1 MLEFTG
7 WLSLGLGVG
16 LVYGILALGIVLVYK
31 GTKIV
36 NFAHPFMGLVT
47 AFFAW
52 WMTHR
57 AAFLP
62 FEEGSRPRF
71 AVAAVLALVII
82 GLNGLGLERAIFH
95 RLRNTSRLTQLV
107 ATIAVGSGML
117 GLMVLLFQR
126 GEQADETRRLP
137 TLLTWSFDIGNVTVT
152 PAYLQI
158 FLVVPVVAAG
168 LYLFF
173 QKTKFGIGVRASAE
187 NPDAARLLGISAD
200 RVSQFTWV
208 VGSLLA
214 GLAAL
219 LIVPISSL
227 DVSSLSTGFLV
238 RALAAALVGG
248 LASLPGAIAGGLVIG
263 VVETMTKWQIQ
274 TPGLPEVAMF
284 GVVLAFLVF
293 RPGGIFGTAEDIS
306 DEAAFVP
313 AVRRLPKRLRT
324 HPVTP
329 WFGRFWFLTV
339 AAFLVAISQVVGSA
353 TNGILIRVVAF
364 AIVGVSLTVLMGFSG
379 QISLGHWALAGVGG
393 FTTGNLLT
401 NLEWPFLVAAPTV
414 VLVGV
419 AVSLLLGV
427 PALRIRGLYLA
438 IITLAFSLACEVY
451 VFKGSFVSGSTS
463 GITVDGPQ
471 LGPLDL
477 DDISGRGLL
486 PFALACLGAS
496 IWVVRNLADSRTG
509 RAFFA
514 ARENERAAS
523 VLGVDLRVYRLLA
536 FAVSGGIASLG
547 GMIFALNQGLISNEN
562 FPTAT
567 SLVLVSMV
575 VIGGLGSVE
584 GAVLGAFV
592 VFGLPELLHFANG
605 WVVEIGTGVLLIVV
619 ILHAPAGLAGVVGTI
634 KERMLTDL
642 TAATDTTETTGT
654 AGTAE
659 TAGAT
664 DRPAEPSDPDRVP
677 AGT

>member
-1 MLEFTG
+1 MLELTG
-7 WLSLGLGVG
+7 WLTLGLGVG

-52 WMTHR
+52 WLTHR
-57 AAFLP
+57 AGFLP
-62 FEEGSRPRF
+62 FEQGSRPRF
-71 AVAAVLALVII
+71 AVAALLALVII
-82 GLNGLGLERAIFH
+82 GLNGFGLERAIFH

-126 GEQADETRRLP
+126 GEAANETRRLP
-137 TLLTWSFDIGNVTVT
+137 TLLTWSFQLGNVTVT
-152 PAYLQI
+152 PAYVQI
-158 FLVVPVVAAG
+158 FVTVPVVAAG
-168 LYLFF
+168 LYWFF

-200 RVSQFTWV
+200 RVSQFSWV

-238 RALAAALVGG
+238 RALAATLVGG
-248 LASLPGAIAGGLVIG
+248 IVSLPGAIVGGLVVG
-263 VVETMTKWQIQ
+263 VVETMVKWQIE
-274 TPGLPEVAMF
+274 TPGLPEIGIF
-284 GVVLAFLVF
+284 GVVLATLLL
-293 RPGGIFGTAEDIS
+293 RPGGIFGTVEDVT

-313 AVRRLPKRLRT
+313 AVRRLPRALRL
-324 HPVTP
+324 HPLTP
-329 WFGRFWFLTV
+329 WFGRFWYLTTAVFL
-339 AAFLVAISQVVGSA
+339 LAISQVVGSA

-379 QISLGHWALAGVGG
+379 QISLGHWALAGVGA

-401 NLEWPFLVAAPTV
+401 NLEWPFVVAVPTV

-438 IITLAFSLACEVY
+438 VITLAFSLACEVY
-451 VFKGSFVSGSTS
+451 VFKGSFISGSTS
-463 GITVDGPQ
+463 GITIDGPT

-477 DDISGRGLL
+477 DDISGRGLF
-486 PFALACLGAS
+486 PFALACLGVS
-496 IWVVRNLADSRTG
+496 IWVARNLAASRTG

-523 VLGVDLRVYRLLA
+523 VLGIDLRVYRLLA
-536 FAVSGGIASLG
+536 FAVSGGIAALG

-562 FPTAT
+562 FTTST

-584 GAVLGAFV
+584 GAVLGALV
-592 VFGLPELLHFANG
+592 IFGLPELLHFANG
-605 WVVEIGTGVLLIVV
+605 WIVEIGTGALLIVV
-619 ILHAPAGLAGVVGTI
+619 ITRAPAGLAGVLGSV
-634 KERMLTDL
+634 KQRMLTDMVE
-642 TAATDTTETTGT
+642 ASQPRGEAVE
-654 AGTAE
+654 ARSA
-659 TAGAT
+659 
-664 DRPAEPSDPDRVP
+664 P

>member
-1 MLEFTG
+1 MLELTG
-7 WLSLGLGVG
+7 WLTLGLGVG

-52 WMTHR
+52 WLTHR

-62 FEEGSRPRF
+62 FEQGSRPRF
-71 AVAAVLALVII
+71 AVAALLALAII
-82 GLNGLGLERAIFH
+82 GLNGFGLERAIFH

-126 GEQADETRRLP
+126 GEAANETRRLP
-137 TLLTWSFDIGNVTVT
+137 TLLTWSFELGNVTVT
-152 PAYLQI
+152 PAYVQI
-158 FLVVPVVAAG
+158 FVTVPVVAAG
-168 LYLFF
+168 LYWFF

-200 RVSQFTWV
+200 RVSQFSWV

-238 RALAAALVGG
+238 RALAATLVGG
-248 LASLPGAIAGGLVIG
+248 IVSLPGAIVGGLVVG
-263 VVETMTKWQIQ
+263 VVETMVKWQIE
-274 TPGLPEVAMF
+274 TPGLPEIGIF
-284 GVVLAFLVF
+284 GVVLATLLL
-293 RPGGIFGTAEDIS
+293 RPGGIFGTVEDVT

-313 AVRRLPKRLRT
+313 AVRRLPRALRL
-324 HPVTP
+324 HPLTP
-329 WFGRFWFLTV
+329 WFGRFWYLTSAVFL
-339 AAFLVAISQVVGSA
+339 LAISQVVGSA

-379 QISLGHWALAGVGG
+379 QISLGHWALAGVGA

-401 NLEWPFLVAAPTV
+401 NLEWPFVVAVPTV

-438 IITLAFSLACEVY
+438 VITLAFSLACEVY
-451 VFKGSFVSGSTS
+451 VFKGSFISGSTS
-463 GITVDGPQ
+463 GITIDGPT

-477 DDISGRGLL
+477 DDISGRGLF
-486 PFALACLGAS
+486 PFALACLGVS
-496 IWVVRNLADSRTG
+496 IWVARNLAASRTG

-514 ARENERAAS
+514 ARENERAAT
-523 VLGVDLRVYRLLA
+523 VLGIDLRVYRLLA
-536 FAVSGGIASLG
+536 FAVSGGIAALG

-562 FPTAT
+562 FTTST

-584 GAVLGAFV
+584 GAVLGALV
-592 VFGLPELLHFANG
+592 IFGLPELLHFANG
-605 WVVEIGTGVLLIVV
+605 WIVEIGTGALLIVV
-619 ILHAPAGLAGVVGTI
+619 ITRAPAGLAGVLGRV
-634 KERMLTDL
+634 KQHMLTDMVE
-642 TAATDTTETTGT
+642 ASQPRGEAVE
-654 AGTAE
+654 ARSA
-659 TAGAT
+659 
-664 DRPAEPSDPDRVP
+664 P

>member
-1 MLEFTG
+1 MLELTG
-7 WLSLGLGVG
+7 WLTLGLGVG

-52 WMTHR
+52 WLTHR
-57 AAFLP
+57 AGFLP
-62 FEEGSRPRF
+62 FEQGSRPRF
-71 AVAAVLALVII
+71 AVAALLALVII
-82 GLNGLGLERAIFH
+82 GLNGFGLERAIFH

-126 GEQADETRRLP
+126 GEAANETRRLP
-137 TLLTWSFDIGNVTVT
+137 TLLTWSFQLGNVTVT
-152 PAYLQI
+152 PAYVQI
-158 FLVVPVVAAG
+158 FVTVPVVAAG
-168 LYLFF
+168 LYWFF

-200 RVSQFTWV
+200 RVSQFSWV

-238 RALAAALVGG
+238 RALAATLVGG
-248 LASLPGAIAGGLVIG
+248 IVSLPGAIVGGLVVG
-263 VVETMTKWQIQ
+263 VVETMVKWQVE
-274 TPGLPEVAMF
+274 TPGLPEIGIF
-284 GVVLAFLVF
+284 GVVLATLLL
-293 RPGGIFGTAEDIS
+293 RPGGIFGTVEDVT

-313 AVRRLPKRLRT
+313 AVRRLPRALRL
-324 HPVTP
+324 HPLTP
-329 WFGRFWFLTV
+329 WFGRFWYLTTAV
-339 AAFLVAISQVVGSA
+339 FLVAISQVVGSA

-379 QISLGHWALAGVGG
+379 QISLGHWALAGVGA

-401 NLEWPFLVAAPTV
+401 NLEWPFVVAVPTV

-438 IITLAFSLACEVY
+438 VITLAFSLACEVY
-451 VFKGSFVSGSTS
+451 VFKGSFISGSTS
-463 GITVDGPQ
+463 GITIDGPT

-477 DDISGRGLL
+477 DDISGRGLF
-486 PFALACLGAS
+486 PFALACLGVS
-496 IWVVRNLADSRTG
+496 IWVARNLAASRTG

-523 VLGVDLRVYRLLA
+523 VLGIDLRVYRLLA
-536 FAVSGGIASLG
+536 FAVSGGIAALG

-562 FPTAT
+562 FTTST

-584 GAVLGAFV
+584 GAVLGALV
-592 VFGLPELLHFANG
+592 IFGLPELLHFANG
-605 WVVEIGTGVLLIVV
+605 WIVEIGTGALLIVV
-619 ILHAPAGLAGVVGTI
+619 ITRAPAGLAGVLGSV
-634 KERMLTDL
+634 KQRMLTDMVE
-642 TAATDTTETTGT
+642 ASQPRGEAVE
-654 AGTAE
+654 ARSA
-659 TAGAT
+659 
-664 DRPAEPSDPDRVP
+664 P